1 MSPGWGHLITGMDP
15 SVGHLN
21 GILARVEGNLSNNF
35 KKVKCPGGCPGGG
48 MLKLRFDQYITKRF
62 LIPICFVFFV
72 ISRCVAAY
80 YWNFK
85 ILERFEKKGWQNDVC
100 LNVYTINTV
109 LLMVFAHSL
118 FLHQKSEIQPQSADS
133 ALQTKV

>member
-1 MSPGWGHLITGMDP
+1 
-15 SVGHLN
+15 
-21 GILARVEGNLSNNF
+21 
-35 KKVKCPGGCPGGG
+35 

-62 LIPICFVFFV
+62 LILICFVFFV

-118 FLHQKSEIQPQSADS
+118 FLHQKFSLKVPIQPCRPKSDLKLLTPFCDIIIWQV
-133 ALQTKV
+133 L